1 MINSTKSKIKF
12 LSFLRRYGMLCKKYI
27 KTTNRIRI
35 SKTVFPNGDEIIH
48 DKNVKEPPQNP
59 HSFESELHIYNE
71 LKNSFNEKI
80 KKSK

>member
-35 SKTVFPNGDEIIH
+35 SKTVFPDGEETIH
-48 DKNVKEPPQNP
+48 PSYLTKTPENT
-59 HSFESELHIYNE
+59 HSFESELHVYHE
-71 LKNSFNEKI
+71 LRKSI
-80 KKSK
+80 LKK